1 MFKKFITA
9 SLALTLTAAAA
20 GCGGSTAARQDSAS
34 AVMPAA
40 AAAPSANQNS
50 LPALQDK
57 STDRYFPQYPIPG
70 RQPVYC
76 RKKQVASFLPSNLN
90 LPTAPLI
97 TAAFRVCCGQRE
109 VRSGYKPSLKTK
121 LANISD
127 YDVIFLVCLSGG
139 QLWLRLWQPSFRL

>member
-34 AVMPAA
+34 AVNAPAA

-57 STDRYFPQYPIPG
+57 KSTDRLFLLQYQYRADSPFIAG
-70 RQPVYC
+70 KNRW
-76 RKKQVASFLPSNLN
+76 R
-90 LPTAPLI
+90 
-97 TAAFRVCCGQRE
+97 AFCHR
-109 VRSGYKPSLKTK
+109 T
-121 LANISD
+121 
-127 YDVIFLVCLSGG
+127 
-139 QLWLRLWQPSFRL
+139 

>member
-34 AVMPAA
+34 AVNAPAA
-40 AAAPSANQNS
+40 AAAPV
-50 LPALQDK
+50 
-57 STDRYFPQYPIPG
+57 PIPG

-97 TAAFRVCCGQRE
+97 TAV
-109 VRSGYKPSLKTK
+109 
-121 LANISD
+121 
-127 YDVIFLVCLSGG
+127 FLPRASEKYAAATN
-139 QLWLRLWQPSFRL
+139 RL